1 MNYDTGQWFPVS
13 ENPRLHEGTKSIIKI
28 STQNDQFSRRR
39 VQTQGTRKTFLEAK
53 EEKISVTKNAL
64 VQKIKTSVATFI
76 DNLAFKLVGK
86 AYFNLI
92 NPINLLKVTGYKKE

>member
-1 MNYDTGQWFPVS
+1 MNYDTGQWLPVS
-13 ENPRLHEGTKSIIKI
+13 ENLRLLEGTKSITKI

-39 VQTQGTRKTFLEAK
+39 VQAESSRKTFLEAK

-64 VQKIKTSVATFI
+64 VQKIKTSVARFI

-86 AYFNLI
+86 AYFNHI
-92 NPINLLKVTGYKKE
+92 NPLFTRE